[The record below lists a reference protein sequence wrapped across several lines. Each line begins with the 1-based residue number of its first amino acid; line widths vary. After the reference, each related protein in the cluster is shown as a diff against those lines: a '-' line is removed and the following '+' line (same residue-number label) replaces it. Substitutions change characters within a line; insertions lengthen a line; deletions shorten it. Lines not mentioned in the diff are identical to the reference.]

1 VQSFAPAGQ
10 AIGREWP
17 RPPREER
24 GVLMNVVVV
33 GCGRVGSQLATMLS
47 VEGHNVTVIDRN
59 DEAFKRLG
67 STFNGVTITGLG
79 FDEAVLE
86 EAGIR
91 DADAFAAVTDLD
103 NTNLMS
109 AEVARKLFGVP
120 HVVTRLYNPQRERTY
135 QQLDL
140 DYVCGTTLVA
150 ESLLEK
156 IHAGHGHHIS
166 TIGDIEVVEFRTNS
180 TVANK
185 RVKDI
190 EIDHQIRIAL
200 ISRGNTT
207 FVPQLETVLQPGDV
221 LVAAV
226 KDEAYIKVER
236 YMEA

>member
-1 VQSFAPAGQ
+1 
-10 AIGREWP
+10 
-17 RPPREER
+17 
-24 GVLMNVVVV
+24 MNVVVV

-59 DEAFKRLG
+59 GEAFRRLG
-67 STFNGVTITGLG
+67 GTFNGVTITGLG
-79 FDEAVLE
+79 FDEEVLK

-91 DADAFAAVTDLD
+91 EADAF
-103 NTNLMS
+103 
-109 AEVARKLFGVP
+109 GVK
-120 HVVTRLYNPQRERTY
+120 HVVARLYNPQRERTY

-150 ESLLEK
+150 ENLLEK

-166 TIGDIEVVEFRTNS
+166 KVGDVEVIEFRTGDA
-180 TVANK
+180 VANK
-185 RVKDI
+185 RVRDV
-190 EIDHQIRIAL
+190 ELEHQFRIAL

-207 FVPQLETVLQPGDV
+207 FVPMPETVLQAGDV
-221 LVAAV
+221 VLAAV

>member
-1 VQSFAPAGQ
+1 
-10 AIGREWP
+10 
-17 RPPREER
+17 
-24 GVLMNVVVV
+24 MNVVVV

-67 STFNGVTITGLG
+67 STFNGVTIKGLG
-79 FDEAVLE
+79 FDEDVLVA
-86 EAGIR
+86 AGIR

-103 NTNLMS
+103 NTNLMA
-109 AEVARKLFGVP
+109 AEVARKLFGVK
-120 HVVTRLYNPQRERTY
+120 HVVARLYNPQRERTY

-150 ESLLEK
+150 ENLLEK
-156 IHAGHGHHIS
+156 IHAGHGHHM
-166 TIGDIEVVEFRTNS
+166 GDA
-180 TVANK
+180 VANK
-185 RVKDI
+185 RVRDI
-190 EIDHQIRIAL
+190 ELEHQFRIAL

-207 FVPQLETVLQPGDV
+207 FVPLPETVLQPGDV
-221 LVAAV
+221 VLAAV